1 MLKKIAVL
9 ATIILMSTP
18 AFVAA
23 GESGQ
28 GRPAPE
34 ERLNRMQKHLDL
46 SDDQVSQI
54 QEIHDNGGGRKE
66 IGAVLTEDQREKLN
80 KRGGSED
87 RLNRMQ
93 KHLDLSEDQMSQI
106 REIHSNGG
114 SREDVAEVFTE
125 EQRNKAKAHRQKT
138 EHRRGSVEG
147 STTQSN
153 D

>member
-1 MLKKIAVL
+1 MLEKIAVL
-9 ATIILMSTP
+9 ATVILMSMP

-28 GRPAPE
+28 GRPTAE
-34 ERLNRMQKHLDL
+34 ERLSRMQKHLDL

-54 QEIHDNGGGRKE
+54 RQIHDNGGGRDE
-66 IGAVLTEDQREKLN
+66 IGTVLTEDQREKIG
-80 KRGGSED
+80 KRRGPEE

-114 SREDVAEVFTE
+114 NREDMTEVLTE
-125 EQRNKAKAHRQKT
+125 EQRNKAKQHSKQR
-138 EHRRGSVEG
+138 EHRRSSAEG
-147 STTQSN
+147 STTQTS